1 MWQPDGV
8 GSLARIGIL
17 VPHFDPVPET
27 EFKTLA
33 PEGISIHT
41 ARVLLGTL
49 DNEGNTAFQRGPAAA
64 RAFAEP
70 PQVDNAALLLA
81 SIPVDVI
88 AYAYTGSSY
97 ICGPDGDAALKAR
110 LQAHVRGIPVV
121 IPAEAFRL
129 ALRALGVRRITLIH
143 PPWFSADLDEAGAA
157 YFQRHGFDVAYHASA
172 RLRSDFGEVSPE
184 QIYDWARGH
193 VPASTDALVI
203 AGNGMR
209 AIGAIEA
216 LEQTLGVPVL
226 SANQVAFWH
235 ALRLVG
241 LHAPLRHYGCIFA
254 ASLPP
259 VHEGECFPDL
269 TLRIAKAAP

>member
-81 SIPVDVI
+81 SIPVDVSV
-88 AYAYTGSSY
+88 YAYTGSSY
-97 ICGPDGDAALKAR
+97 ICGPDGEAALKAR
-110 LQAHVRGIPVV
+110 LAARARGPVV
-121 IPAEAFRL
+121 IPTEAFRL
-129 ALRALGVRRITLIH
+129 ALRALGARRIALIH
-143 PPWFSADLDEAGAA
+143 PPWLSADLDEAGAD
-157 YFQRHGFDVAYHASA
+157 YFQGHGFDVAFHAPA
-172 RLRSDFGEVSPE
+172 PLRSGFGEVSPE
-184 QIYDWARGH
+184 QIYEFARGH
-193 VPASTDALVI
+193 VPASADALVI

-216 LEQTLGVPVL
+216 LEQTLGRPVL

-241 LHAPLRHYGCIFA
+241 LYAPLRHYGCIFA
-254 ASLPP
+254 ARLPP
-259 VHEGECFPDL
+259 IHEAECFQ
-269 TLRIAKAAP
+269 T